1 VSRAAS
7 EAAIDRPLPAPI
19 AATLDSLLKGA
30 PLEKPR
36 RREHLVVFSDL
47 HLGNGGSRDDFRPNS
62 SILQA
67 ALERYYLPGHYRL
80 VLNGDVEE
88 LQRFHLQDVRRRW
101 APFYELL
108 GEFARGGRLE
118 RIVGNHDAEL
128 LVRQD
133 PFPAPRL
140 LEGLRL
146 ETDEGSL
153 FLFHGHQAS
162 ILQTRF
168 LGLASAALRYVG
180 NPLGIRNWSVS
191 ESSPRKFRVEKRVY
205 SFAHRRQVM
214 ALIGHTHR
222 PMFESLSKLDILRF
236 GIERL
241 CRELSEA
248 HGAHRHR
255 LEAEL
260 LAEKADLQRLL
271 EKRGRAEDAAATLYT
286 SPLLVPCLFNSG
298 CCIGKRGVT
307 GLELAGGRISLVHW
321 FDRTRN
327 ERYLG
332 TDERSAA
339 RRSGRSS
346 EALPGTPYHRMVL
359 REDTLSYLFTRIRLL
374 A

>member
-1 VSRAAS
+1 
-7 EAAIDRPLPAPI
+7 
-19 AATLDSLLKGA
+19 
-30 PLEKPR
+30 
-36 RREHLVVFSDL
+36 
-47 HLGNGGSRDDFRPNS
+47 
-62 SILQA
+62 
-67 ALERYYLPGHYRL
+67 
-80 VLNGDVEE
+80 
-88 LQRFHLQDVRRRW
+88 
-101 APFYELL
+101 
-108 GEFARGGRLE
+108 
-118 RIVGNHDAEL
+118 
-128 LVRQD
+128 
-133 PFPAPRL
+133 
-140 LEGLRL
+140 
-146 ETDEGSL
+146 
-153 FLFHGHQAS
+153 
-162 ILQTRF
+162 
-168 LGLASAALRYVG
+168 
-180 NPLGIRNWSVS
+180 
-191 ESSPRKFRVEKRVY
+191 VY